1 MSSQLV
7 SIPTART
14 INYLRVS
21 ITDRCNLR
29 CCYCMPEDGVPV
41 MPHKEVLSYEEMLR
55 LIGVFVQAG
64 IRKVRITGG
73 EPLVRK
79 DAVDLLGR
87 LHQMPGLEEVTLTTN
102 GVLLK
107 EFAAQLKKSG
117 VSRLNISL
125 DSLKRERFARITRRD
140 RFDDVVAGIH
150 LAESLGFDPIKINVV
165 TMRGVNDDEIG
176 DFYLLAKERP
186 YQIRFIEYMPVGAAN
201 SWDPAQFISSKEIYE
216 TISQFGR
223 LEPLDAGMLDGPA
236 RCYRLV
242 EGAGQIGFISA
253 LSDHFCERCNRLRLT
268 ADGQLRTCLFSDAE
282 VSLKTPLRQGGSD
295 EELLDLIRRAIK
307 NKPKGHGL
315 QRVRP
320 EACLRQMSRIGG

>member
-1 MSSQLV
+1 MSSQMV
-7 SIPTART
+7 SVPAART

-41 MPHKEVLSYEEMLR
+41 MPHEEILSYEEMLR
-55 LIGVFVQAG
+55 LIGVFVTAG

-79 DAVDLLGR
+79 EVVDLLAR
-87 LHQMPGLEEVTLTTN
+87 LHRMPGLEEVTLTTN
-102 GVLLK
+102 GVLLN
-107 EFAAQLKKSG
+107 EFAADLKKSG

-125 DSLKRERFARITRRD
+125 DSLKRERFAQITRRD
-140 RFDDVVAGIH
+140 RFEEVVGGIQ
-150 LAESLGFDPIKINVV
+150 LVERLGFDPIKINVV
-165 TMRGVNDDEIG
+165 MMRGVNDDEIG
-176 DFYLLAKERP
+176 DFFRLAKERP
-186 YQIRFIEYMPVGAAN
+186 YQVRFIEYMPVGAGN

-216 TISQFGR
+216 ETSHFGR
-223 LEPLDAGMLDGPA
+223 LEPLAAGLLDGPA
-236 RCYRLV
+236 RCYRV
-242 EGAGQIGFISA
+242 VDGAGQIGFISA

-282 VSLKTPLRQGGSD
+282 VSLKTPLRQGRSD
-295 EELLDLIRRAIK
+295 EELLALIREAIR

-320 EACLRQMSRIGG
+320 EACMRQMSRIGG